1 MTSTAERQLAL
12 LVPGLF
18 GPTGEQGGTDR
29 PFAALES
36 LLARADRSTHLTAG
50 FEAQLFG
57 LFGVARPPDGDWPVA
72 AVTRI
77 VDAGVGD
84 KERWTR
90 ADPVHLQASTNG
102 LILTDAAE
110 PKLTPQY
117 SHALVSV
124 PMVIVPAD
132 GWLFKAPHAH
142 AGTFAPAHA
151 GDIQTRLAGSS
162 GATSSFAVRAG
173 CQGLAHDTE

>member
-57 LFGVARPPDGDWPVA
+57 LFGVSRPAEGDWPVA

-77 VDAGVGD
+77 VDAGVAD
-84 KERWTR
+84 KDWWTR

-132 GWLFKAPHAH
+132 GWLFKAPHAPRRYRPRPRRRIFKPPPCRIIGRDVIICRTGRMPRP
-142 AGTFAPAHA
+142 GT
-151 GDIQTRLAGSS
+151 RY
-162 GATSSFAVRAG
+162 
-173 CQGLAHDTE
+173 